1 MNKNQ
6 RAHFKRTLLAF
17 FFLLFLS
24 PLTFSFIAN
33 AQSRR
38 KQPAN
43 EAAPPAPLL
52 VRTTTRSE
60 TRRLSYGGN
69 VTLTGAPAGS
79 ITIEA
84 WPQNEVEITADIEL
98 RAAREEDLARLAS
111 VNNFVVDKDANNIR
125 ITTTGTHDRRF
136 MRRAD
141 KNFPKELLG
150 LPWKIDYRI
159 RVPVFTNMEIYG
171 GRGAINIANVEG
183 AIRLNAGESQ
193 TTLTLAGG
201 DLFATIERGSVL
213 LRVPVRSWR
222 GRGVDVRLAE
232 GQMDVELAPNFN
244 ADITASIL
252 RTGRI
257 ENSYPSLLPSESDG
271 APPTARNLQARAG
284 AGGAPFSFTV
294 GDGTLRIK
302 QIENR

>member
-1 MNKNQ
+1 M
-6 RAHFKRTLLAF
+6 RTA
-17 FFLLFLS
+17 
-24 PLTFSFIAN
+24 T
-33 AQSRR
+33 
-38 KQPAN
+38 
-43 EAAPPAPLL
+43 
-52 VRTTTRSE
+52 RTE
-60 TRRLSYGGN
+60 TRRLSYGGTL
-69 VTLTGAPAGS
+69 TLTGAPSGS

-84 WPQNEVEITADIEL
+84 WPQNEIEITADIEL
-98 RAAREEDLARLAS
+98 RATREEDLTRLAS
-111 VNNFVVDKDANNIR
+111 VNNFVVDQDTSHIR
-125 ITTTGTHDRRF
+125 VTTTGTHDRRF
-136 MRRAD
+136 LRRAD

-159 RVPVFTNMEIYG
+159 RVPAFTDMEIHG
-171 GRGAINIANVEG
+171 GQGAINITNVEG
-183 AIRLNAGESQ
+183 AIRLDAGESQ

-222 GRGVDVRLAE
+222 GRGVEVRLAQ

-257 ENSYPSLLPSESDG
+257 ENSYPSLLPREPHQPQST
-271 APPTARNLQARAG
+271 PPTERNLQGRAG

-302 QIENR
+302 PFENK

>member
-1 MNKNQ
+1 
-6 RAHFKRTLLAF
+6 LILS
-17 FFLLFLS
+17 LFLALLS
-24 PLTFSFIAN
+24 FSFSAT

-38 KQPAN
+38 KQPTT
-43 EAAPPAPLL
+43 EIAPTPLL
-52 VRTTTRSE
+52 TRTTTRTE
-60 TRRLSYGGN
+60 TRRLSYGGTL
-69 VTLTGAPAGS
+69 TLTGAPTGS

-84 WPQNEVEITADIEL
+84 WPQNEIEITADIEL
-98 RAAREEDLARLAS
+98 RAPREEDLARLAA
-111 VNNFVVDKDANNIR
+111 VNNFVVDKDANHIN

-136 MRRAD
+136 MRRTD

-159 RVPVFTNMEIYG
+159 RVPAFTDMEIYG
-171 GRGAINIANVEG
+171 GRGAINITNVEG

-193 TTLTLAGG
+193 TTLTLTGG
-201 DLFATIERGSVL
+201 GLLATVERGSVL

-222 GRGVDVRLAE
+222 GRGVEVRLAQ
-232 GQMDVELAPNFN
+232 GDMDVELAPNFN

-257 ENSYPSLLPSESDG
+257 ENSYPSLLPRESDQHS
-271 APPTARNLQARAG
+271 APPTERNLQARAG

-302 QIENR
+302 QFENK

>member
-1 MNKNQ
+1 VSKLLRISSNQ
-6 RAHFKRTLLAF
+6 TLR
-17 FFLLFLS
+17 FFLFFSLLLS
-24 PLTFSFIAN
+24 IALDGP

-38 KQPAN
+38 KQPTN
-43 EAAPPAPLL
+43 DTAPPAPLL
-52 VRTTTRSE
+52 VRTATRTE
-60 TRRLSYGGN
+60 TRRLGYGGTL
-69 VTLTGAPAGS
+69 TLTGAPSGS

-84 WPQNEVEITADIEL
+84 WPQNEIEITADIEL
-98 RAAREEDLARLAS
+98 RAAREEDLMRLAS
-111 VNNFVVDKDANNIR
+111 VNNFVIVQDTNHIR

-136 MRRAD
+136 LRRAD

-159 RVPVFTNMEIYG
+159 RVPAFIDMEIHG
-171 GRGAINIANVEG
+171 GRGAINITNVEG
-183 AIRLNAGESQ
+183 AIRLDAGESQ

-201 DLFATIERGSVL
+201 DLLATVERGSIL

-222 GRGVDVRLAE
+222 GRGVEVRLAQ

-257 ENSYPSLLPSESDG
+257 ENSYSSLLPREPELT
-271 APPTARNLQARAG
+271 PPTERNLQGRAG

-302 QIENR
+302 PFENK